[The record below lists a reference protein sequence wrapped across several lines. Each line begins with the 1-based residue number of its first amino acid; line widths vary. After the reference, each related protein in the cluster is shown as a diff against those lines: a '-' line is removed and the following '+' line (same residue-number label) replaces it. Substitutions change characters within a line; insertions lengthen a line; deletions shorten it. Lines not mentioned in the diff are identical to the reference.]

1 MKEIYKL
8 IIDQEK
14 QLHLHANR
22 TNNQL
27 VSQLLDKDF
36 LEIWYSWKTYNFNST
51 LNDLSKENNN
61 WVIISSKNYNFY
73 TIDKNTILITY
84 ESANNKSW
92 KFSKYAKRSSIWIE
106 IEGIWKLRF
115 HQATSILNFSE

>member
-36 LEIWYSWKTYNFNST
+36 LEIWYSWKTHNFNST
-51 LNDLSKENNN
+51 LNDLSKENE
-61 WVIISSKNYNFY
+61 IIIVSKKYNCSI
-73 TIDKNTILITY
+73 IDDNTILVLY
-84 ESANNKSW
+84 ESANLESW
-92 KFSKYAKRSSIWIE
+92 EYSRFAKRSSIWIKDE
-106 IEGIWKLRF
+106 NNWKLRF
-115 HQATSILNFSE
+115 HQATAVLEFSL